1 MLRISILGVLLM
13 ARADWPLAASSGSAG
28 RAQPGIARTPGRTGQ
43 QDTLSPRPNL
53 LPESIPLL
61 PTLTYIYPLP
71 PIPPFV

>member
-1 MLRISILGVLLM
+1 MATEDKLNSKQLVHAQNKILGVLLM

-28 RAQPGIARTPGRTGQ
+28 RAQPGIARTLGRTGQ

-61 PTLTYIYPLP
+61 P
-71 PIPPFV
+71 